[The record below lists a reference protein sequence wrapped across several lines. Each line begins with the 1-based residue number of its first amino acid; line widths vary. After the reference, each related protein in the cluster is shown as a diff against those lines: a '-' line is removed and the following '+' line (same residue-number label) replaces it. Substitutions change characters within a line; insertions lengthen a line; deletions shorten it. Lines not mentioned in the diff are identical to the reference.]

1 MLPEHLGHTRG
12 STSMAFS
19 LLPLKNLSRNIS
31 GNFVLLFIYEYRNLL
46 SSLKNIHDIVT
57 GMKQKPSKSEFG
69 KRLASLRKAKGLT
82 QAQLGDLVGVSNRV
96 IAYYEKETQ
105 YPPSRLIV
113 PLAKALEVSA
123 DELLGMK
130 EAKTDFDSS
139 KAALWR
145 KLKVVGSLPQI
156 DQKAILH
163 YIRTLAKNRDIDQK
177 AVG

>member
-1 MLPEHLGHTRG
+1 M
-12 STSMAFS
+12 
-19 LLPLKNLSRNIS
+19 KNGTNRSDFGERL
-31 GNFVLLFIYEYRNLL
+31 
-46 SSLKNIHDIVT
+46 T
-57 GMKQKPSKSEFG
+57 G
-69 KRLASLRKAKGLT
+69 LRKAKGLT

-113 PLAKALEVSA
+113 PLAKALGVSA

-130 EAKTDFDSS
+130 EAKADPDPT

-145 KLKVVGSLPQI
+145 RLKVVETLPQV

-163 YIRTLAKNRDIDQK
+163 YIKTIAKNRESEQK
-177 AVG
+177 AAK